1 MAVTSLIKPVQNK
14 KGIFYNFQSALED
27 INITLSNSEN
37 AVRFSKFVLL
47 RVPEIGEPDT
57 LQTDNKIQFY
67 SQGETPLIEGLNTDN
82 NVNLAQSFQNY
93 ALNLEALLLSRPQ
106 YKKDEKL
113 TVSERVFWKWI
124 KELGAIRFQDA
135 NTLEKNFTILGTG
148 PGSERFVEKPETNST
163 YKRVV
168 KYVGDIDV
176 VNSLKNNNNSYTEIY
191 IHVPSNVGTTP
202 HVLFKSIKDA
212 NYYPSMTIANI
223 GADPLNIE
231 YLAGRKYNEVH
242 PFGLSLKAFYDLD
255 SSEALAQ
262 IKNSFTAVYSAGNW
276 FNKTVKNAYYTD
288 VYLDPTTGSPSPD
301 PVSGD
306 TNRYNVAKD
315 QFVFKQVDLKSVEYV
330 RTTLDGI
337 SIDFDLNNYK
347 LASENAEIKV
357 FSQFNDYVANRDF
370 EFNAILIYYDTYD
383 PNNLD
388 SNGVPVDFK
397 TNLYGV
403 LFLDRIQQSGLEFQ
417 IPTILK
423 YKQDP
428 LNKVNGNA
436 FSFKLNLKL
445 DSSIEDALVERSI
458 NDYSTFSLELF
469 TDVLT
474 EFKQLQQRYNDK
486 LLELD
491 KLRQDVENLKGLL
504 LNTEDQTELANRVSN
519 LETSLTANSAIFENT
534 AALIN
539 LITSVN
545 DKVDS
550 IVTGTTNAKVSYDI
564 DAVRPGEGI
573 AIDRRTPGRIR
584 VVNSNQQYNIANS
597 SIGNIFNNNVVTLS
611 TFTNYLVHQNSG
623 APIVLEKDLQVFIT
637 DYPTYWKKGQT
648 LRLVF
653 DDELVLGNYNLKFY
667 TDYTNRQSLGQYG
680 VQIGVIIADE
690 FTSSDNKPIFD
701 IICMNENTL
710 SFRID
715 KIR

>member
-255 SSEALAQ
+255 SAEALAQ